1 MKLRN
6 WFFLFASITLVALSS
21 CTSKPSKVER
31 FSIYKAEDTTLVQ
44 NMVTAY
50 LEQLKA
56 KEYDHA
62 LDMLSEVKRDSVV
75 SVSPLS
81 EESRKRMLGQ
91 FEMFPV
97 LNYKLVS
104 EDWSDP
110 THIIYT
116 YDVEFFEKEPG
127 SDLPNTVKLVLN
139 PFRKDGY
146 WYLTNNSGR

>member
-1 MKLRN
+1 MKLRYC
-6 WFFLFASITLVALSS
+6 FYLLVCVTLVALNS
-21 CTSKPSKVER
+21 CTSKPAKVER
-31 FSIYKAEDTTLVQ
+31 LSIYKAEDTTLVQ

-50 LEQLKA
+50 MEQLKA
-56 KEYDHA
+56 KEYDQA
-62 LDMLSEVKRDSVV
+62 LSMLSEVKRDSVV
-75 SVSPLS
+75 TVEPMSD
-81 EESRKRMLGQ
+81 EARTRMLGQ

-110 THIIYT
+110 NHIVYT

-139 PFRKDGY
+139 PFRKDGR
-146 WYLTNNSGR
+146 WYLTNNNGR